1 MNIVIDTHIFL
12 WLLNDPSKIDKTYF
26 QYIKDTDNNIYLSS
40 ISMVELIIKTSI
52 GKLNINFNIKEM
64 AEEMGIKI
72 ISFNANDALQLS
84 KLPLYH
90 KDPFDRMII
99 AQAISN
105 HYSLIS
111 DDSKFTLYIAN
122 DLNLL

>member
-1 MNIVIDTHIFL
+1 MNIIIDTHIFL

-26 QYIKDTDNNIYLSS
+26 KYIKDTNNNIYLSS
-40 ISMVELIIKTSI
+40 ISMVELIIKSSI

-84 KLPLYH
+84 KLPLHH

-99 AQAISN
+99 SQTISN
-105 HYSLIS
+105 HYFLIS
-111 DDSKFTLYIAN
+111 DDSKFTLYIVN
-122 DLNLL
+122 ELNLL